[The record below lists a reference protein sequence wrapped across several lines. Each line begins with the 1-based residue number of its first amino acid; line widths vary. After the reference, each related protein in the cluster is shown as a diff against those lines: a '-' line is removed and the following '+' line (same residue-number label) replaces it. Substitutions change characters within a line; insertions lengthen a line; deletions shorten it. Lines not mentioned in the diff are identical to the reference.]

1 MSYLKHN
8 IKRKKKAK
16 GRVRK
21 RGKEGRKKEAQ
32 CVHISLAWRFAE
44 VCTPLEPAVS
54 LANDTS
60 GASGEWRPS
69 CAWLSHFQHQVF
81 WDTQAGTMRHIIPR
95 AHRAL
100 SLCLSLASSLLSNRL
115 HSSPLSCCCCTSA
128 YADILCLTLVLP
140 LSFFLPPIL
149 SLFLFD
155 LVRLISSVEGKKG
168 GEKMRAQERGKIF
181 LLTCSLY
188 VKSRG
193 FFLSPILSLR
203 LLLG

>member
-60 GASGEWRPS
+60 GASLGNGVRRAPGFHISSTRYFGIRKRGLWGTSFQELIGLF
-69 CAWLSHFQHQVF
+69 LSV
-81 WDTQAGTMRHIIPR
+81 
-95 AHRAL
+95 
-100 SLCLSLASSLLSNRL
+100 SLL
-115 HSSPLSCCCCTSA
+115 
-128 YADILCLTLVLP
+128 LP
-140 LSFFLPPIL
+140 LSSPIGFTPLLFLLVVVLLHTQTFSVSLSFSLLLSSYLPSFL
-149 SLFLFD
+149 SLSYFL
-155 LVRLISSVEGKKG
+155 IW
-168 GEKMRAQERGKIF
+168 
-181 LLTCSLY
+181 
-188 VKSRG
+188 
-193 FFLSPILSLR
+193 
-203 LLLG
+203 